1 LFDACG
7 GVQRAAPAELLV
19 INDRM
24 LRRLQSLYPPTAR
37 KVFKNLMTIVCDRLE
52 RLTECY
58 LEDSATDTCTSVI
71 SRSFFRIMLDKEIAE
86 ANRHETPLSLVVFK
100 INDSEELGEGN
111 PEEVD
116 HFIIGVGTFLK
127 ASFRNVDIVCR
138 YDHRLF

>member
-1 LFDACG
+1 
-7 GVQRAAPAELLV
+7 VQRAAPAELLV

-71 SRSFFRIMLDKEIAE
+71 SRSFFRIMLDKEIGG
-86 ANRHETPLSLVVFK
+86 RGVTIIDDPTIPGGFGSFPY
-100 INDSEELGEGN
+100 DDEG
-111 PEEVD
+111 VKGQRKV
-116 HFIIGVGTFLK
+116 HQG
-127 ASFRNVDIVCR
+127 R
-138 YDHRLF
+138 